1 MAHKLNPVSY
11 SLPCSG
17 LSRAYKLALRAH
29 FHQIELTGAA
39 SENHLYTNFPI
50 VPPDL
55 KQEKVGQEIISL
67 V

>member
-17 LSRAYKLALRAH
+17 LSRAYKH

-50 VPPDL
+50 VLPDL